1 MELFLAKSIIRG
13 NVVNG
18 KKINS
23 ELVYDTLIR
32 KYGTEKA
39 NTMMKNIN
47 MILITKGYPELVYK
61 FK

>member
-18 KKINS
+18 RKINS
-23 ELVYDTLIR
+23 ELVYETLIR

-39 NTMMKNIN
+39 DTMMKNIN
-47 MILITKGYPELVYK
+47 MILITKGYSELVYK